1 MEIDSSREGRN
12 CCVVCFK
19 EERLAILS
27 VFVIVVDRFLQES
40 VAQDLAAWEA
50 SSEFQEIAED
60 QREVSC
66 LAIN

>member
-1 MEIDSSREGRN
+1 M
-12 CCVVCFK
+12 VCFK

>member
-1 MEIDSSREGRN
+1 M
-12 CCVVCFK
+12 CFK

-27 VFVIVVDRFLQES
+27 VFVIVVDLFLQEL
-40 VAQDLAAWEA
+40 VAQDLAKWEA